1 MPFLKLSKTS
11 KGSNKQKKFNSS
23 NSNKYLDKIYDG
35 VAFSFAAASLIMAY
49 SAPKSVKRFNLGDDY
64 FHSNKEQSQ

>member
-1 MPFLKLSKTS
+1 M
-11 KGSNKQKKFNSS
+11 NSS
-23 NSNKYLDKIYDG
+23 NSNKYLDEIYDG

>member
-11 KGSNKQKKFNSS
+11 KGSNKQTKKFNSS

-49 SAPKSVKRFNLGDDY
+49 SAPKSVKIFNLGDDD
-64 FHSNKEQSQ
+64 FQFK